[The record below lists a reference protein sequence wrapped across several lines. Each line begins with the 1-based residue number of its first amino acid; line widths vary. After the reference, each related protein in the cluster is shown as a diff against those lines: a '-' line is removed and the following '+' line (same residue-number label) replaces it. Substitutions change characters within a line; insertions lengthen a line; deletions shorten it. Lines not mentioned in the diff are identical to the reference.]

1 MKVVKFTYQLKSNDL
16 LTKLEGNCFYYEEKQ
31 VLAFKEKNGTQVFV
45 DLNHFLLTR
54 ENEEMILVL
63 DFNNGNSY
71 VQMKKMNQKID
82 MPTKIKYRKLENNKF
97 MVNYVLSEQNNFE
110 FEIEWTLGGE

>member
-16 LTKLEGNCFYYEEKQ
+16 LTKLEGNCFYYDEKQ

-71 VQMKKMNQKID
+71 V
-82 MPTKIKYRKLENNKF
+82 
-97 MVNYVLSEQNNFE
+97 
-110 FEIEWTLGGE
+110 